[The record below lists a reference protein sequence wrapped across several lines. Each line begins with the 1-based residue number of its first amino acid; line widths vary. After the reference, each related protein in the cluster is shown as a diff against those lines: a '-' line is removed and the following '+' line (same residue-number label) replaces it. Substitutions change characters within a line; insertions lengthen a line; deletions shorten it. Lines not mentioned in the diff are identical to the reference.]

1 MMSNRSIS
9 RLIVIGLRLTGIWP
23 DSSYEIVVRCIWI
36 VIMVFGQILQYR
48 YIIKQISC
56 GGNLTNVIDGLSTA
70 LPYSL
75 LFFKLI
81 SFWINRRLFKNMLME
96 MSQDW
101 INSSKFNIDAMI
113 NKTKLAY
120 RYSKLIMIV
129 YAIAVFT
136 YAGVFL
142 EISRQNQDEEFN
154 ITSRQL
160 LIKMDFPFTY
170 YESPLYEYVFVLQF
184 FQLFSNA
191 SAIAMLN
198 ALIIILIFHV
208 GGQIEMLH
216 EALEN
221 IFVKN
226 HKSLRN
232 VVKPLI
238 DLHYQIILGSE
249 NIENLFS
256 YIALM
261 QLLCNT
267 LIICCIG
274 FLIIVALNLH
284 MNIEELINI
293 LLFYI
298 AITLEAFVFSYAGE
312 YLSNKSLS
320 ISTSAYGSS
329 WYLLDPRDRRI
340 IILLMIRS
348 QRQLTIT
355 AGKFMDLSM
364 QTFAN
369 IIRTSASYISIL
381 YAMY

>member
-1 MMSNRSIS
+1 MANRSIS

-23 DSSYEIVVRCIWI
+23 GSSYEIVVRCIWI
-36 VIMVFGQILQYR
+36 FITMFVQILQYR
-48 YIIKQISC
+48 YIIKQINC
-56 GGNLTNVIDGLSTA
+56 GGNLTNVVDGLSTA

-81 SFWINRRLFKNMLME
+81 SFWINRRLFKNMLMK

-101 INSSKFNIDAMI
+101 INFSKFNIDAMI
-113 NKTKLAY
+113 NKAKLAY
-120 RYSKLIMIV
+120 RYSKLIMSV

-142 EISRQNQDEEFN
+142 EITRQNQDDELN

-160 LIKMDFPFTY
+160 LIKMDFPFAY

-184 FQLFSNA
+184 FQLLSNA
-191 SAIAMLN
+191 SAIATLD
-198 ALIIILIFHV
+198 ALIITLIFHV

-221 IFVKN
+221 ISVKN

-232 VVKPLI
+232 IVKPLI
-238 DLHYQIILGSE
+238 NLHYQIILGSE

-274 FLIIVALNLH
+274 FLIVVAFNSH

-293 LLFYI
+293 SLFYI
-298 AITLEAFVFSYAGE
+298 AITLEAFIFSYAGE

-340 IILLMIRS
+340 MILLMIRS
-348 QRQLTIT
+348 QRQLKIT

-364 QTFAN
+364 EAFAKVSLIFVTN
-369 IIRTSASYISIL
+369 KCAFKDI
-381 YAMY
+381 